1 MKHAMMGSALAL
13 SLAAGGGMPAT
24 AQDDTGPAQSPPPSI
39 LHDGAPEWESD
50 SGWSVKP
57 RGRVQ
62 YDFGFT
68 SVPEST
74 GRSDGW
80 NDEFRRIRLGASG
93 DIPGGFGYKV
103 EADFAGNAFEFNDA
117 MLTYKAGK
125 ATISLGQM
133 NTFQSLEELTSSL
146 HTTMIE
152 RAAFTDAFGFE
163 RRVGLAVEVKSGDV
177 LAQAGLFTENIET
190 FSDKNRSAD
199 ARLVYAPKAGNTQ
212 WHLGTSV
219 HYADLESGS
228 TVRYRQRPLVHFTD
242 ERFVDTRE
250 LDAESEFG
258 LGLEGAMIAGPVHF
272 AAEGFW
278 QRLDR
283 PGALNDPTFFGG
295 YAEAGVFLTPGDT
308 RGYSGGKFDRTTPA
322 RPLGRGGM
330 GAVQLNVR
338 YDYLDLI
345 DEGITGGKQNG
356 YLVSLAWKPTAY
368 TMLLANYGRMEY
380 DGAVHSAANGDRSYS
395 VDAFGVRA
403 QIDF

>member
-1 MKHAMMGSALAL
+1 MALTLGAACVAP
-13 SLAAGGGMPAT
+13 LAA
-24 AQDDTGPAQSPPPSI
+24 QDASAEPPRSV
-39 LHDGAPEWESD
+39 LHDGAPEIESD
-50 SGWSVKP
+50 SGWSFKP
-57 RGRVQ
+57 RGRIQ

-68 SVPEST
+68 DVPQST

-103 EADFAGNAFEFNDA
+103 EADFSGNAFEFNDA
-117 MLTYKAGK
+117 LLTYKAGK

-133 NTFQSLEELTSSL
+133 NNFQSLEELTSSL

-177 LAQAGLFTENIET
+177 LAQGGVFTENIET
-190 FSDKNRSAD
+190 FSDENRGAD
-199 ARLVYAPKAGNTQ
+199 ARLVYAPKMGNTQ
-212 WHLGTSV
+212 VHIGGSI
-219 HYADLESGS
+219 HYADLDAGS

-242 ERFVDTRE
+242 ERFVDTRS
-250 LDAESEFG
+250 LAAESEFG
-258 LGLEGAMIAGPVHF
+258 LGLEGAMIAGPLHL

-278 QRLDR
+278 QNLDR
-283 PGALNDPTFFGG
+283 PGALSDPSFFGG

-308 RGYSGGKFDRTTPA
+308 RGYSGGKFDRTKPE
-322 RPLGRGGM
+322 RPIGRGGI
-330 GAVQLNVR
+330 GSVQLNLR
-338 YDYLDLI
+338 YDYLDLDDGEI
-345 DEGITGGKQNG
+345 AGGKQNG
-356 YLVSLAWKPTAY
+356 YYVSLAWKPTAY
-368 TMLLANYGRMEY
+368 TMLLANYGKLEY
-380 DGAVHSAANGDRSYS
+380 DGAVHPAAGGDRSYT

>member
-1 MKHAMMGSALAL
+1 MKHRMMGSALAL
-13 SLAAGGGMPAT
+13 ALGAGSTMSAS
-24 AQDDTGPAQSPPPSI
+24 AQDSTAETPSPPPSI
-39 LHDGAPEWESD
+39 LHDGAPEVESD
-50 SGWSVKP
+50 SGWSFKP

-68 SVPEST
+68 AVPEST
-74 GRSDGW
+74 GRADGW

-103 EADFAGNAFEFNDA
+103 EADFAGSVFEFNDA

-177 LAQAGLFTENIET
+177 LAQAGLFTENLET

-199 ARLVYAPKAGNTQ
+199 ARIVYAPKSGRTQ

-219 HYADLESGS
+219 HYADLESGT

-242 ERFVDTRE
+242 ERFVDTRS
-250 LDAESEFG
+250 LDAASEFG
-258 LGLEGAMIAGPVHF
+258 LGLEGAMIAGPLHL

-283 PGALNDPTFFGG
+283 PGALTDPTFFGG
-295 YAEAGVFLTPGDT
+295 YAEAGIFLTPGDT
-308 RGYSGGKFDRTTPA
+308 RGYSGGKFDRTKPSQ
-322 RPLGRGGM
+322 PLGRGGM

-338 YDYLDLI
+338 YDYLDLV
-345 DEGITGGKQNG
+345 DRGIAGGTQNG

-380 DGAVHSAANGDRSYS
+380 DGAVHPAANGDRSYG